1 MYEDDARY
9 RVKREFPQD
18 YQTDDRSRHYNE
30 DREYGNIEERRR
42 FNPLYDDDD
51 QTVDDFKTE
60 HDRRYGENSKRLSNE
75 RRDIDYKGRRNEIDG
90 DSGRDVVRYDA
101 RQLRGYADDG
111 KEEYERDDTK
121 MGNTENDDAR
131 LRRWNELLEKS
142 NQLEREEK
150 ELKLQLQILQ
160 AEQRIKSLKR
170 EQEQLIHEG

>member
-1 MYEDDARY
+1 MG
-9 RVKREFPQD
+9 
-18 YQTDDRSRHYNE
+18 NE

-42 FNPLYDDDD
+42 FNPLYDDD
-51 QTVDDFKTE
+51 
-60 HDRRYGENSKRLSNE
+60 
-75 RRDIDYKGRRNEIDG
+75 GRH
-90 DSGRDVVRYDA
+90 VVRYDA
-101 RQLRGYADDG
+101 RQLRGYVEDG